1 MGPLHSRNLEL
12 EEGTSQVFS
21 TITLKE
27 NRFLDVGG
35 SESSENKEVDA
46 HNGYGKQYFLLIYG
60 WLKVNDCLPQWIW
73 KIVFSSHLW
82 VIES

>member
-1 MGPLHSRNLEL
+1 MGPLHSQNLEL

-35 SESSENKEVDA
+35 SESNKNKEVDA
-46 HNGYGKQYFLLIYG
+46 HNGYGK
-60 WLKVNDCLPQWIW
+60 
-73 KIVFSSHLW
+73 
-82 VIES
+82 